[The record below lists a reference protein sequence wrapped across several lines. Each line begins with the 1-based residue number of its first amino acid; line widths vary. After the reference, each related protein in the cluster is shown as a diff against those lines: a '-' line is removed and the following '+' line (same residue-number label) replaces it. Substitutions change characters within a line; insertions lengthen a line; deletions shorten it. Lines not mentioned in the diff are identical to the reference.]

1 MLQEPD
7 IAAVAT
13 LIGEPARA
21 IILSALLSGTALPAS
36 ELAARAHITPQT
48 ASSHL
53 AKLLAGDLISVT
65 VMGRYRY
72 YALKNSEVAQALEAL
87 QVIAPA
93 AKNTPSR
100 RPKIAPELCHARTC
114 YDHLAGKLGVALSN
128 GLIAKGYLLEI
139 DQHYE
144 LTTKGADLAEN
155 WGVDVGLL
163 KKKRRR
169 FAYACLDW
177 SERSFHIAGALGA
190 AIADTFFD
198 KGWVKQLPD
207 TRALEI
213 TAAGIN
219 MLQGDFGIVLS
230 KSYGG

>member
-1 MLQEPD
+1 MLPEPD

-21 IILSALLSGTALPAS
+21 IILSALLSGKALPAS
-36 ELAARAHITPQT
+36 ELASRAHVTPQT

-128 GLIAKGYLLEI
+128 GLIAQGYLLKVE
-139 DQHYE
+139 QHYE
-144 LTTKGADLAEN
+144 LTAKGATLAES
-155 WGVDVGLL
+155 WGIDVGLL

-177 SERSFHIAGALGA
+177 SERRFHVAGALGA
-190 AIADTFFD
+190 AIAAAFFA
-198 KGWVKQLPD
+198 KGWVKHLPD
-207 TRALEI
+207 TRALKV
-213 TAAGIN
+213 TDAGVD
-219 MLQGDFGIVLS
+219 MLQRDFGIALS
-230 KSYGG
+230 DVM